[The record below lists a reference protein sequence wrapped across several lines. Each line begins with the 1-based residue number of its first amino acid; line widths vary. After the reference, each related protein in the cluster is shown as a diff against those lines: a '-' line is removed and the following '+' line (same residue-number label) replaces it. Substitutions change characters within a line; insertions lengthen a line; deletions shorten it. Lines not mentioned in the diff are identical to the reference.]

1 MKTFIDHKFPSLTR
15 IDSDS
20 GRLYETPNGDK
31 YPSVTSITGK
41 MSQKSIEAWKKR
53 VGEAEAN
60 RVSSRASQRGTQ
72 IHSYCESFLLNE
84 DHHIDIFDLEM
95 WNSMRPFVDKIDNI
109 HALEKM
115 MYSDKLK
122 LAGTVDC
129 IGEYEGELS
138 VIDFKT
144 SARLKDENKIEN
156 YFIQATAYSI
166 MFEELFNM
174 KIPNIVILIGV
185 DSEQPQIF
193 KRKRK
198 DFIEKLVKLRFD

>member
-1 MKTFIDHKFPSLTR
+1 MKTFIDHEFPSLTR

-20 GRLYETPNGDK
+20 GRLYETPNGDR

-84 DHHIDIFDLEM
+84 DYHIDIFDLEM

-166 MFEELFNM
+166 MFEELFNI